1 MAGVEGRPHCDVI
14 VGSPQP
20 ATPPSSLCR
29 QKNEFTR
36 TLDATQYAPTN
47 RYFRHRARCC
57 FCYQTSSLWS
67 FFSCCCSCWRWSCRC
82 CSGMV
87 WPTFVVLLSF
97 RYVLDCRQLYLL
109 SSVYAAGFYDWADA
123 KRGRRQWRR
132 LRGVTGTAR
141 GTWV

>member
-1 MAGVEGRPHCDVI
+1 MRQQIDIFVIAHDVVFAIRRRRCGVFFPVAAA
-14 VGSPQP
+14 VGG
-20 ATPPSSLCR
+20 
-29 QKNEFTR
+29 
-36 TLDATQYAPTN
+36 
-47 RYFRHRARCC
+47 
-57 FCYQTSSLWS
+57 
-67 FFSCCCSCWRWSCRC
+67 
-82 CSGMV
+82 GMV